1 MSLDGLVASRLSA
14 NMSMRIYVER
24 EREIYLIYNFF
35 VYVCLSILHIGIYIY
50 ICVCVCQVLTGSSK
64 EFNILN
70 VRLFCSSCSHK
81 IKRLQSKRKLDSD
94 LASFHTFGNAGV
106 DRLSPIFGPFSIH
119 AWQWTRV
126 RSGAFTSQAILGI
139 YTLRVRGI
147 MFVKETFQEPSAR
160 A

>member
-1 MSLDGLVASRLSA
+1 
-14 NMSMRIYVER
+14 MSMRIYGER
-24 EREIYLIYNFF
+24 ERERDLLDIQFF
-35 VYVCLSILHIGIYIY
+35 CLCMFVDTAYRYIY
-50 ICVCVCQVLTGSSK
+50 MCVCVCQVLTGSSK

-119 AWQWTRV
+119 AWQWTRIF
-126 RSGAFTSQAILGI
+126 GLQEPTFTSQALLGI
-139 YTLRVRGI
+139 HTLRVRGI